1 MKKAFISSLI
11 MTLMLTNISLVNISS
26 VQAATTDNTGVTST
40 DNTSGATTD
49 NTIKVS
55 LDNIQDI
62 MSENNLDMKVYY
74 NNQQLA
80 KEKYDNAKDE
90 VDTAQSA
97 VDAATTAVGTATSN
111 VSTAKAGTDA
121 SALPIAETNLDKA
134 NSALTAANSTLT
146 TANTNLAT
154 IKYALRTANVEY
166 EQNIEKSVYKAQ
178 QDYISYLSNISDEQ
192 LEEDTVK
199 SQESSEQV
207 SKIKYDSGFISQD
220 EYTAS
225 LESNTDAVNQLN
237 KLKDAEELAKT
248 NLCTTL
254 GISDGEK
261 VIFNTDITEDFA
273 KISKINYNDDLA
285 KMLDNNVDIQLQ
297 NISIDKLNNAKDA
310 ETTTTDYTDT
320 VDQYNTDNAQISLK
334 QTMSTAEANFKAQYD
349 TLMNSYNSIKS
360 SYDKITQEQKVYQ
373 TTQIKYNYGFVSKTD
388 VDDAKLALDKDS
400 STFNASKN
408 TLYVNYLRYIQ
419 MKEGY

>member
-11 MTLMLTNISLVNISS
+11 MTLMLTNISS
-26 VQAATTDNTGVTST
+26 VQAATTDNTSVTST
-40 DNTSGATTD
+40 DNTGGATTD
-49 NTIKVS
+49 NAIKVS

-121 SALPIAETNLDKA
+121 SVLPTAETNLDKA
-134 NSALTAANSTLT
+134 NSTLIAANSTLT

-192 LEEDTVK
+192 LEADTVK

-248 NLCTTL
+248 KLCTTL

-297 NISIDKLNNAKDA
+297 NISIDKLNDAKDA

-334 QTMSTAEANFKAQYD
+334 QTISTAEANFKAQYD

-373 TTQIKYNYGFVSKTD
+373 TTQIKYDYGFVSKID
-388 VDDAKLALDKDS
+388 VDNAKLALDKDS
-400 STFNASKN
+400 ATFNASKN

>member
-11 MTLMLTNISLVNISS
+11 MTLMLTNISLINISS
-26 VQAATTDNTGVTST
+26 VQAATTDNTGVTS
-40 DNTSGATTD
+40 TD

-111 VSTAKAGTDA
+111 VSTAKAGTDV
-121 SALPIAETNLDKA
+121 SALPTAETNLDKA
-134 NSALTAANSTLT
+134 NSTLTAANSTLT

-178 QDYISYLSNISDEQ
+178 QDYISYLSNVSDEQ

-199 SQESSEQV
+199 SQENSEQV

-225 LESNTDAVNQLN
+225 LESNTDAVNLLN

-285 KMLDNNVDIQLQ
+285 KMLDNNVNIQLQ
-297 NISIDKLNNAKDA
+297 NISIDKLNDAKDA

-334 QTMSTAEANFKAQYD
+334 QTISTAEANFKAQYD

-373 TTQIKYNYGFVSKTD
+373 TTQIKYDYGFVSKID
-388 VDDAKLALDKDS
+388 VDNAKLALDKDS
-400 STFNASKN
+400 ATFNASKN